1 VSIYISRT
9 TESAS
14 APVTVAVKD
23 CLDVAGLPTT
33 CGSAALANTCVA
45 ENDAEVVAN
54 LRKAGIAII
63 GKTNLHE
70 LAYGMTGV
78 NHYFGTPLNPLFPK
92 LITGGSSSGSAA
104 SVAAGDVT
112 FTVGTDTGGSIR
124 VPAACCGI
132 AGFKPTFNRISRSG
146 ATPASSSLDAIGP
159 MARNIDDLETG
170 MAAMDPTFSA
180 GQAMPAD
187 IRVATLAVS
196 SEADNDAAIKR
207 LLNRFAHHN
216 NLTLSECSSL
226 RWFKP
231 AFDAALTIMNAEV
244 WQSFKTL
251 DPTRLGADV
260 AARLQ
265 NAALVSPEAVLEAEG
280 VRQAFCAELDALLS
294 KTDVLMLPALPGL
307 PMQREAA
314 LAGEVDLTISL
325 YTRPFNLSGHPA
337 LVMPLSGASTTPL
350 SIQLVT
356 RKNEDELLFAV
367 ARQLWQAEYH
377 GQSGIG
383 E

>member
-1 VSIYISRT
+1 
-9 TESAS
+9 
-14 APVTVAVKD
+14 
-23 CLDVAGLPTT
+23 
-33 CGSAALANTCVA
+33 
-45 ENDAEVVAN
+45 
-54 LRKAGIAII
+54 
-63 GKTNLHE
+63 
-70 LAYGMTGV
+70 M
-78 NHYFGTPLNPLFPK
+78 
-92 LITGGSSSGSAA
+92 
-104 SVAAGDVT
+104 
-112 FTVGTDTGGSIR
+112 
-124 VPAACCGI
+124 
-132 AGFKPTFNRISRSG
+132 
-146 ATPASSSLDAIGP
+146 
-159 MARNIDDLETG
+159 
-170 MAAMDPTFSA
+170 
-180 GQAMPAD
+180 
-187 IRVATLAVS
+187 
-196 SEADNDAAIKR
+196 
-207 LLNRFAHHN
+207 
-216 NLTLSECSSL
+216 
-226 RWFKP
+226 
-231 AFDAALTIMNAEV
+231 
-244 WQSFKTL
+244 
-251 DPTRLGADV
+251 GADV